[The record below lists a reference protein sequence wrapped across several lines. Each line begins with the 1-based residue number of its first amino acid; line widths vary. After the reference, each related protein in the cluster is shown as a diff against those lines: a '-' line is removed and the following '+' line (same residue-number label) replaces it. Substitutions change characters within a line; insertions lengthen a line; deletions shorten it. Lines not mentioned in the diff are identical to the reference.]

1 MTLTAPNSPT
11 RWRYWPDAL
20 AAALIAL
27 YVATFAWLALMRHAS
42 FDSAGFDLGVYDQVV
57 WNTLH
62 GRPFFYT
69 ATGQP
74 LLHLSNHAS
83 PILLLIAPLYLIY
96 SGPQT
101 LLVVQAAAVG
111 LGGLPLFWFARER
124 LAPRQSILVGL
135 SLLSAYLLFPPLQVV
150 TLSDFHPT
158 ALAVAFLSWAF
169 YGVLRRRPT
178 LALVAAILAMAC
190 KEQIPLVVV
199 TLGLYALVIQRTWRL
214 GLALIGLGAAW
225 FVAVMYWIIPAFSV
239 TGNHIFLEYYAA
251 LGETPLEIVVTAI
264 TRPDLILATLWQP
277 EKLLYLRDLLVPFA
291 ALPLIGLPALL
302 VGLPAF
308 GVNLLSANPAM
319 YDATRG
325 HYAADVAPWL
335 AWGAALGMITL
346 LRVVERIRPAGL
358 RAASL
363 ALSTLLVG
371 VALGWQVWHGYS
383 PLALDAPHWSVSDHD
398 RLAQRFLAQIPPEAP
413 VAAQGELFPHISNRM
428 IAYHLPDVNDA
439 EYVWVDV
446 AATTQT
452 IHPADLKRSVDGL
465 LESGEFGVLDA
476 ADGYLLLRRG
486 LTRRELP
493 DAFYDFAR
501 VATPAPQYPLQ
512 VDFDGQLRLV
522 GFDVLDNPRRAETSV
537 RLYWQALQ
545 MPPRRARLYPFFL
558 DANGR
563 VVEDTSQRPL
573 VTQLWYPPRRWRP
586 GEIVSATTLP
596 WPLGDRWSLGVGV
609 LDGSDWNDR
618 GARLTVTAAQVPPD
632 SPLEARA
639 LEGGSW
645 VRLATFERR
654 GRTLARLPSPDVT
667 TPPAHP
673 VRANL
678 GDRMVL
684 LGYDLSPV
692 PARPGDALEVTLTW
706 QAAAAMGIDFTVF
719 VHLLAPD
726 GERVAQHDG
735 GPWYDVPLP
744 TSAWRVGE
752 VLRDRHLLPLPPDL
766 PPGTYRLQ
774 VGAYEWSTGDRLPV
788 MADGAPAG
796 DVVEVGG
803 VVVE

>member
-1 MTLTAPNSPT
+1 MTLTACNNLT
-11 RWRYWPDAL
+11 RWRHRWPDAL
-20 AAALIAL
+20 AGLLIVA
-27 YVATFAWLALMRHAS
+27 YGATFAWLALMRHAS

-124 LAPRQSILVGL
+124 LAPPQGILVGL

-150 TLSDFHPT
+150 TLSDFHPP
-158 ALAVAFLSWAF
+158 ALAVAFLAWAF
-169 YGVLRRRPT
+169 YGVLRRRPA

-199 TLGLYALVIQRTWRL
+199 TLGLYALVVQRTWRL

-239 TGNHIFLEYYAA
+239 TGDHIFLEYYAA
-251 LGETPLEIVVTAI
+251 LGKTPLEIVVTAV
-264 TRPDLILATLWQP
+264 TRPALILATLWQP
-277 EKLLYLRDLLVPFA
+277 EKLLYLRDLLLPFA
-291 ALPLIGLPALL
+291 ALPLVGLPALL

-325 HYAADVAPWL
+325 HYAADVAPWV
-335 AWGAALGMITL
+335 AWGAALGVITL
-346 LRVVERIRPAGL
+346 LRLVERIQPGGQ

-363 ALSTLLVG
+363 ALSALLVG
-371 VALGWQVWHGYS
+371 VALTWQVWHGYS
-383 PLALDAPHWSVSDHD
+383 PLALDAPRWSISDHD
-398 RLAQRFLAQIPPEAP
+398 RLAQRFLAQIPPDAP
-413 VAAQGELFPHISNRM
+413 VAAQGELFPHISDRM

-439 EYVWVDV
+439 DYVWVDV

-452 IHPADLKRSVDGL
+452 IHPSDLKRSVDRL

-486 LTRRELP
+486 LTQREIP

-512 VDFDGQLRLV
+512 VDFDDQLRLL
-522 GFDVLDNPRRAETSV
+522 GFDVLDSPRRAETSV

-545 MPPRRARLYPFFL
+545 PPRRKVRLYPFFL
-558 DANGR
+558 DADGK

-573 VTQLWYPPRRWRP
+573 VTQLWYPPRRWRV
-586 GEIVSATTLP
+586 GETVSATTLP
-596 WPLGDRWSLGVGV
+596 WRLGDRWSLGVGV

-618 GARLTVTAAQVPPD
+618 AARLTVTETTLPPD
-632 SPLEARA
+632 SPLEGRA

-654 GRTLARLPSPDVT
+654 NRTLTLLSSPDVT
-667 TPPAHP
+667 TPPSHP
-673 VRANL
+673 LRADL
-678 GDRMVL
+678 GGRMLL
-684 LGYDLSPV
+684 LGYDLSPT
-692 PARPGDALEVTLTW
+692 PARPGDALTVTLTW
-706 QAAAAMGIDFTVF
+706 QAAASDGDGLHGLRPPPVARRPARGPARRQPV
-719 VHLLAPD
+719 VRRAAPD
-726 GERVAQHDG
+726 QRVAG
-735 GPWYDVPLP
+735 GRGVARPSPAVPAARPATGDVP
-744 TSAWRVGE
+744 AAGR
-752 VLRDRHLLPLPPDL
+752 
-766 PPGTYRLQ
+766 RL
-774 VGAYEWSTGDRLPV
+774 
-788 MADGAPAG
+788 
-796 DVVEVGG
+796 
-803 VVVE
+803 